1 MYRTLIVAAS
11 IFCIPMSVDAEVFKC
26 TEDGKTVFQDKP
38 CRGSGTAIIVKPAS
52 GSAPGDN
59 DGASPEAPP
68 EARLKEHVRSM
79 ELERKQR
86 EIEYAIRDNENDIQ
100 GYQSQMERELAGLQR
115 KKSLARN
122 NLAGAPWEQSISAE
136 MQAVSEK
143 YRTRIQISRDR
154 LTQLRKDAGELRK
167 PTPFLLQ

>member
-1 MYRTLIVAAS
+1 
-11 IFCIPMSVDAEVFKC
+11 MSVDAEVFKC

-59 DGASPEAPP
+59 DGASPGTPP
-68 EARLKEHVRSM
+68 EVRLKEHVRSM

-115 KKSLARN
+115 KKSLANN
-122 NLAGAPWEQSISAE
+122 NLAGATWE
-136 MQAVSEK
+136 QAVSEK